1 MAQYVLKR
9 ILMIIPVVFLVAI
22 TIFTIMYFCPGD
34 PAEIILGV
42 GAAAED
48 IEALREQ
55 MGLNDPFLVQLGNYL
70 YRTFIKFDFGT
81 SYANSVPII
90 DELSH
95 RFSKTFVLAISAII
109 IEVIVGIPL
118 GMVSAT
124 HRGGWIDQLCMIL
137 ALIGISVPSFW
148 IGLQLL
154 LIFSLKLSW
163 LPPYG
168 VTTWQGWILPIF
180 VNSLRGI
187 AQMARQARSSML
199 EVIRSDY
206 VTTARAKGLP
216 ERTILFRYALPN
228 ALIPLVQTAGQ
239 SFGTSLG
246 GTVIIENV
254 FSIPGVGQYMVN
266 AIVTR
271 DYAVI
276 RSAVVVLAI
285 VFSLVMLLVDIAFGF
300 IDPRIKAQY
309 EGRNRKYKWRKKL
322 RRVAANA

>member
-1 MAQYVLKR
+1 
-9 ILMIIPVVFLVAI
+9 
-22 TIFTIMYFCPGD
+22 
-34 PAEIILGV
+34 
-42 GAAAED
+42 
-48 IEALREQ
+48 
-55 MGLNDPFLVQLGNYL
+55 
-70 YRTFIKFDFGT
+70 
-81 SYANSVPII
+81 
-90 DELSH
+90 
-95 RFSKTFVLAISAII
+95 
-109 IEVIVGIPL
+109 
-118 GMVSAT
+118 
-124 HRGGWIDQLCMIL
+124 
-137 ALIGISVPSFW
+137 
-148 IGLQLL
+148 
-154 LIFSLKLSW
+154 
-163 LPPYG
+163 
-168 VTTWQGWILPIF
+168 
-180 VNSLRGI
+180 
-187 AQMARQARSSML
+187 MARQARSSML

-309 EGRNRKYKWRKKL
+309 ED
-322 RRVAANA
+322 ATEI